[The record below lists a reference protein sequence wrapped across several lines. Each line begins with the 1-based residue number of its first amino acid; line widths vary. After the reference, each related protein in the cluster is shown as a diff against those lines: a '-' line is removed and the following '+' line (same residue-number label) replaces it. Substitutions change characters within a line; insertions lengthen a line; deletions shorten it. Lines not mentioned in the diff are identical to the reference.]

1 MLVPKQLIDNY
12 DIISPLGGGGG
23 SNIYKALSKKTRSF
37 VCLKQIFFDNESKK
51 KHILREIDSMRKL
64 NYLTNSIDFYEV
76 ISDKYYYYI
85 IMELCDT
92 SLRKLIEQKKGLE
105 IPKIKVILNQLNKVF
120 QKMKSLN
127 MIHRDIKPE
136 NILIKY
142 LDDKKKTFRI
152 KLSDFGLSRELSHS
166 GRASTREG
174 TAGFMAPEL
183 DTTSDYYY
191 DEKADIWSLGVTIY
205 DMLYDELPFTS
216 VKAMHQG
223 KIPKLPKDKKLA
235 NLLKKMLRVDP
246 EKRIGWIEYFK
257 HPFFSDEGFLEDM
270 NIEEFLEAAK
280 KRTADSMEI
289 DPLNIL

>member
-1 MLVPKQLIDNY
+1 MLVKKQLIDNY

-37 VCLKQIFFDNESKK
+37 VCLKQIFFDTESKK

-142 LDDKKKTFRI
+142 LDDKKKNISYKTFRFWFVSRI
-152 KLSDFGLSRELSHS
+152 KSLRKSKHKRRNSRIYGPRIRYDQRLLLRRKSRYMVFGGNH
-166 GRASTREG
+166 
-174 TAGFMAPEL
+174 
-183 DTTSDYYY
+183 
-191 DEKADIWSLGVTIY
+191 I
-205 DMLYDELPFTS
+205 
-216 VKAMHQG
+216 
-223 KIPKLPKDKKLA
+223 
-235 NLLKKMLRVDP
+235 
-246 EKRIGWIEYFK
+246 
-257 HPFFSDEGFLEDM
+257 
-270 NIEEFLEAAK
+270 
-280 KRTADSMEI
+280 
-289 DPLNIL
+289 

>member
-76 ISDKYYYYI
+76 IGDKYYYYI

-142 LDDKKKTFRI
+142 LDDKKKTFRV

-183 DTTSDYYY
+183 DMNSDYYY
-191 DEKADIWSLGVTIY
+191 D
-205 DMLYDELPFTS
+205 
-216 VKAMHQG
+216 
-223 KIPKLPKDKKLA
+223 
-235 NLLKKMLRVDP
+235 
-246 EKRIGWIEYFK
+246 
-257 HPFFSDEGFLEDM
+257 
-270 NIEEFLEAAK
+270 
-280 KRTADSMEI
+280 
-289 DPLNIL
+289 